1 MPRGIEA
8 KPRPPHPAGSPRLLL
23 EVDRVS
29 KRFGAVIAANGL
41 SFGLTEGEA
50 LGVLG
55 PNGAGKSTLFHLV
68 TGGVRPDAGR
78 ITYAGEDVTRMAPH
92 LRCRAGIARSYQVPH
107 PFAKMTVF
115 ENLLVAAAFGSA
127 ARGREAEERCG
138 RVLERTG
145 LLPHANVPAGRLTLL
160 ERKRLELARALAT
173 APRLLL
179 LDEIAGGLTEA
190 ECRALVATIEDVRAE
205 GVSIIWVEHVVHA
218 LLAVVDRL
226 LVIDF
231 GERIAEGPPAAVM
244 RDPKVREVYLGIP
257 AE

>member
-1 MPRGIEA
+1 M
-8 KPRPPHPAGSPRLLL
+8 LL
-23 EVDRVS
+23 EVAGVS
-29 KRFGAVIAANGL
+29 KRFGAVVAADEL
-41 SFGLTEGEA
+41 SFSLAEGEA

-55 PNGAGKSTLFHLV
+55 PNGAGKSTLFNLV

-78 ITYAGEDVTRMAPH
+78 IVYAGEDVTRMAPH

-107 PFAKMTVF
+107 PFANMTVF
-115 ENLLVAAAFGSA
+115 ENLLVGAAFGST
-127 ARGREAEERCG
+127 ARGREAERHCG
-138 RVLERTG
+138 QILERTG
-145 LLPHANVPAGRLTLL
+145 LLPLANVPAGRLTLL

-190 ECRALVATIEDVRAE
+190 ECRVLVAAIGGLRTE
-205 GVSIIWVEHVVHA
+205 GVSIVWVEHVVHA

-226 LVIDF
+226 IVVNFGKLV
-231 GERIAEGPPAAVM
+231 AEGEPEAVM
-244 RDPKVREVYLGIP
+244 RDPRVREVYLGIP